1 MARFEIVAGDGGSK
15 IACTILDTR
24 TNAPVDLN
32 GKTATLR
39 YSLNGAVPVERTMV
53 VLNQSTNK
61 GQAEY
66 QFLTT
71 DLPAAGELKGE
82 VRLQAGLS
90 DQLTTVDTFHL
101 AIKAPLS

>member
-1 MARFEIVAGDGGSK
+1 MPTVDLVAGDGGSK
-15 IACTILDTR
+15 IRVTIKDQQSNDTI
-24 TNAPVDLN
+24 DLT
-32 GKTATLR
+32 GKTVKVRYAINGGTLQQR
-39 YSLNGAVPVERTMV
+39 DMT
-53 VLNQSTNK
+53 VLNQTTNK

-71 DLPAAGELKGE
+71 DLTAAGELKGE
-82 VRLQAGLS
+82 VRLQAGQS

>member
-1 MARFEIVAGDGGSK
+1 MNYDLVVGDGGSK
-15 IACTILDTR
+15 LVVTIKDSSTGEM
-24 TNAPVDLN
+24 VDLT
-32 GKTATLR
+32 GKTVKVRYAINGGTLQQR
-39 YSLNGAVPVERTMV
+39 DMT
-53 VLNQSTNK
+53 VLNQTTNK

-71 DLPAAGELKGE
+71 DLTAAGELKGE
-82 VRLQAGLS
+82 VRLQAGQS

>member
-1 MARFEIVAGDGGSK
+1 MSNYDLVAGDGGCK
-15 IACTILDTR
+15 LRATIKESSTEE
-24 TNAPVDLN
+24 AIDLT
-32 GKTATLR
+32 GKTITVR
-39 YSLNGAVPVERTMV
+39 YAINGGAVQERTMTA
-53 VLNQSTNK
+53 LNQATNI

-71 DLPAAGELKGE
+71 DLTAGGEIKGE

-101 AIKAPLS
+101 AIKVPLA